1 MEFKD
6 LEVWFVT
13 GAQLLYGG
21 DAVVQV
27 DAHSTEIV
35 KGLND
40 SGILPVKVVY
50 KGTVNTAVEVS
61 KAFNDANIDKK
72 CIGVITW
79 MHTFSPAK
87 MWIHGLKDLKKPLL
101 HLHTQ
106 FNKEIPWNEIDMD
119 FMNLNQSA
127 HGDREFGHMVS
138 RMRKNRKV
146 VVGHWSDKGVQSKIS
161 GWMRVCAAWAD
172 SQDMLIIRFGDNMN
186 NVAVT
191 DGDKVEAE
199 LRLGYHVDNAPIAT
213 LVPYVNAVTDAEIDE
228 AVAEYEKIYDFADDC
243 KKGAEKHQFVRD
255 AAAQEIGLR
264 RFLQDKGAKGYT
276 TSFNEL
282 EGMKQL
288 MGFASQRLMAEGYGF
303 GAEGDWKSAALV
315 RTMWVMGKGLPGGQ
329 SFLEDYTL
337 NFDGE
342 NSTILQSH
350 MLEINPDITGTKP
363 RIEVHFLGIGDA
375 RTCARLV
382 FQAHEGEGV
391 AATIVDMG
399 NRFRMIVNEV
409 EVVEPKPLP
418 KLPVAC
424 ALWKP
429 MPDLEVGAGA
439 WILAGGTHHSSF
451 SFSVT
456 TEMLQDYADIAGIE
470 LITID
475 KDTTI
480 NKFKFELKVNEVY
493 YMLNKALQ

>member
-1 MEFKD
+1 
-6 LEVWFVT
+6 
-13 GAQLLYGG
+13 
-21 DAVVQV
+21 
-27 DAHSTEIV
+27 
-35 KGLND
+35 
-40 SGILPVKVVY
+40 
-50 KGTVNTAVEVS
+50 
-61 KAFNDANIDKK
+61 
-72 CIGVITW
+72 
-79 MHTFSPAK
+79 
-87 MWIHGLKDLKKPLL
+87 
-101 HLHTQ
+101 
-106 FNKEIPWNEIDMD
+106 
-119 FMNLNQSA
+119 
-127 HGDREFGHMVS
+127 
-138 RMRKNRKV
+138 
-146 VVGHWSDKGVQSKIS
+146 
-161 GWMRVCAAWAD
+161 MRVCAGWAD

-199 LRLGYHVDNAPIAT
+199 MRLGYHVDNAPIAT
-213 LVPYVNAVTDAEIDE
+213 LVPYVEAVTDAEID
-228 AVAEYEKIYDFADDC
+228 ALITEYEKIYDFAADC

-264 RFLQDKGAKGYT
+264 RFLQDKGAKGFT

-282 EGMKQL
+282 AGMKQL

-315 RTMWVMGKGLPGGQ
+315 RTMWVMGQGLPGGQ

-382 FQAHEGEGV
+382 FQAHKGEGV

-409 EVVEPKPLP
+409 KVVEPKPLP

-429 MPDLEVGAGA
+429 MPNLEVGAGA

-456 TEMLQDYADIAGIE
+456 TEMLEDYADIAGIE
-470 LITID
+470 LVTID
-475 KDTTI
+475 ENTTI
-480 NKFKFELKVNEVY
+480 NNFKFELKVNEVY
-493 YMLNKALQ
+493 YLLNKSLN

>member
-6 LEVWFVT
+6 LEIWFVT

-21 DAVVQV
+21 DAVVAV
-27 DAHSTEIV
+27 DAHSNEMV

-40 SGILPVKVVY
+40 SGNLPVKVVY
-50 KGTVNTAVEVS
+50 KGT
-61 KAFNDANIDKK
+61 ANSSAEISQIMRQANGETK
-72 CIGVITW
+72 CIGMITW

-87 MWIHGLKDLKKPLL
+87 MWIHGLRDYKKPLL
-101 HLHTQ
+101 HFHTQ
-106 FNKEIPWNEIDMD
+106 YNKEIPWNEIDMD

-127 HGDREFGHMVS
+127 HGDREFGHITS
-138 RMRKNRKV
+138 RLRMPRKV
-146 VVGHWSDKGVQSKIS
+146 VVGYWKDKDTQAKIAS
-161 GWMRVCAAWAD
+161 WMRVCAGWAD

-199 LRLGYHVDNAPIAT
+199 IRLGYHVDNAPIAT
-213 LVPYVNAVTDAEIDE
+213 LVPYISAVTDAEID
-228 AVAEYEKIYDFADDC
+228 ALIAEYEKIYDFATDC
-243 KKGAEKHQFVRD
+243 KKGAEKHKHVRE

-264 RFLQDKGAKGYT
+264 RFLKDKGAKAFT

-282 EGMKQL
+282 EGMSQL
-288 MGFASQRLMAEGYGF
+288 MGFASQRLMSEGYGF
-303 GAEGDWKSAALV
+303 GAEGDWKTAALV
-315 RTMWVMGKGLPGGQ
+315 RTMWFMGQGLPGGQ

-337 NFDGE
+337 NFDGD

-350 MLEINPDITGTKP
+350 MLEINPDITGVKP

-382 FQAHEGEGV
+382 FQAHKGEGV

-409 EVVEPKPLP
+409 EVKEPKALP

-429 MPDLEVGAGA
+429 MPNFEIGAGA

-451 SFSVT
+451 SFSIT
-456 TEMLQDYADIAGIE
+456 TEMLEDYAEIADIE
-470 LITID
+470 MLIID
-475 KDTTI
+475 KNTNIRQFRQDLR
-480 NKFKFELKVNEVY
+480 NNEVY
-493 YMLNKALQ
+493 YMLNKALR